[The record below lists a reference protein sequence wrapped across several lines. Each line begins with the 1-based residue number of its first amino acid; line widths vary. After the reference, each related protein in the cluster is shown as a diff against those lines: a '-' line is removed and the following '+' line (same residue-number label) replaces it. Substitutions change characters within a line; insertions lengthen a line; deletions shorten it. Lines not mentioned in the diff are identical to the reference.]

1 MTIYFDMDGTI
12 ANLYGIEN
20 WLGFL
25 RAYDPTPYANAKPLL
40 NLNSLARILNKL
52 QKKGYKI
59 GVISWLSKCSTPD
72 YDKAVTTAKKKWLAT
87 HLKSVR
93 FDEIHIVGYGVPKQM
108 FATSTDDI
116 LFDDEEKN
124 RINWTGK
131 AFGVD
136 NIIEIL
142 KGI

>member
-12 ANLYGIEN
+12 ANLYGMDN
-20 WLGFL
+20 WLELL

-40 NLNSLARILNKL
+40 NLNSLARILNRL
-52 QKKGYKI
+52 QRKGYKI

-108 FATSTDDI
+108 FATSADDI

-131 AFGVD
+131 AFDVD
-136 NIIEIL
+136 NIIGIL

>member
-12 ANLYGIEN
+12 ANLYGTKN
-20 WLGFL
+20 WLELL

-40 NLNSLARILNKL
+40 NLNSLARILNRL
-52 QKKGYKI
+52 QKNGYKI
-59 GVISWLSKCSTPD
+59 GIISWLSKYSTPD
-72 YDKAVTTAKKKWLAT
+72 YDEAVTTAKKKWLAT

-108 FATSTDDI
+108 FATSADDI

-124 RINWTGK
+124 RINWIGK
-131 AFGVD
+131 AFDVD
-136 NIIEIL
+136 NIIGIL
-142 KGI
+142 RGI

>member
-1 MTIYFDMDGTI
+1 MTIYFDMDGTLSD
-12 ANLYGIEN
+12 LYGIDN
-20 WLGFL
+20 WLELL
-25 RAYDPTPYANAKPLL
+25 RAYDPTPYAKAKPLL
-40 NLNSLARILNKL
+40 NLNVFARILNKL
-52 QKKGYKI
+52 QKQGYKI

-72 YDKAVTTAKKKWLAT
+72 YDAAVTAEKKKWLAT
-87 HLKSVR
+87 HLKSVQ
-93 FDEIHIVGYGVPKQM
+93 FDEIHIVEYGFPKQM
-108 FATSTDDI
+108 FVTSVDDI

-131 AFGVD
+131 AFDVD